1 MAHSAD
7 MPFVGLGLHW
17 QELPVGRKFR
27 TVGRTVTEAD
37 ITCFVGA
44 TGMVEVLFTN
54 LEHLQHESLYRGKRL
69 VPAALVFCFAEGL
82 LMQSV
87 LQGTGMAFLNMEFS
101 VEKPTFA
108 GDTIHVECEILESRG
123 TSKQGRGIVK
133 SVNRVIKQDG
143 DAVLTYSPTRMLKGK
158 T

>member
-1 MAHSAD
+1 
-7 MPFVGLGLHW
+7 
-17 QELPVGRKFR
+17 
-27 TVGRTVTEAD
+27 
-37 ITCFVGA
+37 
-44 TGMVEVLFTN
+44 
-54 LEHLQHESLYRGKRL
+54 
-69 VPAALVFCFAEGL
+69 
-82 LMQSV
+82 MQSV

-108 GDTIHVECEILESRG
+108 GDTIHVECEILELRG

-143 DAVLTYSPTRMLKGK
+143 AAVLTYSPTRMLKGK